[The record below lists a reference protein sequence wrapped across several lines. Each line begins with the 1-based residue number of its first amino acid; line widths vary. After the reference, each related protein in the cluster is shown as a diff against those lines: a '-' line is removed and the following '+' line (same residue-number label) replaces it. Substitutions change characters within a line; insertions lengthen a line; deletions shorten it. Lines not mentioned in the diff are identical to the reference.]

1 MKIIFAGTPIFAASA
16 LEALIAADHE
26 VILALTQPDRPA
38 GRGMKTIASAVK
50 LIALDY
56 KIPLLQPTT
65 LKSETLQA
73 KLKSV
78 GADVMVVAAYGLILP
93 ATLLN
98 IPRYGCFNIHASL
111 LPRWRGAA
119 PIQRAILA
127 GDQETGITIMQMDAG
142 LDTGTMLYKAR
153 LTIESKDTTQTLH
166 DKLYK
171 LGAQSIVTTLT
182 LLQQEKIIAT
192 TQDEA
197 LACYAP
203 KINKADAAI
212 DWQQNADQIDRLV
225 RAYNPSPGAYTQYRG
240 NVLKI
245 WQGKVVIGESGSPG
259 EIISIRRD
267 GIIVACGINAFTLET
282 LQKPGGRKLSAT
294 EFLSGH
300 PLQPGDRFDFST
312 QANVRSK

>member
-16 LEALIAADHE
+16 LEALIAAGHE
-26 VILALTQPDRPA
+26 VIFALTQPDRPA

-50 LIALDY
+50 LIALNY

-65 LKSETLQA
+65 LKSETLYA
-73 KLKSV
+73 KLMSV

-93 ATLLN
+93 ATVLN

-127 GDQETGITIMQMDAG
+127 GDQETGITIMQMDTG
-142 LDTGTMLYKAR
+142 LDTGAMLYKAR
-153 LTIESKDTTQTLH
+153 LAIESDDTTQTLH

-171 LGAQSIVTTLT
+171 LGAQSIVTALT
-182 LLQQEKIIAT
+182 LLQQEKLIAT
-192 TQDEA
+192 AQDEA

-225 RAYNPSPGAYTQYRG
+225 RAYNPSPGAYTQFRG

-245 WQGKVVIGESGSPG
+245 WQGKVVIGESASPG
-259 EIISIRRD
+259 EIITIKRD
-267 GIIVACGINAFTLET
+267 GIIVACGTNAFMLET
-282 LQKPGGRKLSAT
+282 LQKPGGRKLSAA
-294 EFLSGH
+294 EFLAGH

-312 QANVRSK
+312 QTNVRLT

>member
-16 LEALIAADHE
+16 LEALIAAGHE

-65 LKSETLQA
+65 LKSETLHA

-93 ATLLN
+93 ATVLN

-142 LDTGTMLYKAR
+142 LDTGAMLYKAR
-153 LTIESKDTTQTLH
+153 LTIESNDTTQTLH

-182 LLQQEKIIAT
+182 LLQQEKIIAA

-267 GIIVACGINAFTLET
+267 GIIVACGINAFMLET